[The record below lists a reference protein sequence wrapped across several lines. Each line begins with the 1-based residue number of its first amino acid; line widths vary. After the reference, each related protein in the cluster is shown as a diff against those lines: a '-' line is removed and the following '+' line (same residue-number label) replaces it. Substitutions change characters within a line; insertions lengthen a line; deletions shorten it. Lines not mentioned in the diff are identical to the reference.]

1 MGSAL
6 FCPNMRALVL
16 QICLGV
22 VFGSSK
28 LEHTPLHSGGGR
40 IVGGTDASRGEFPHQ
55 IMLTRGVGG
64 SLMCGGSLV
73 APDVVV
79 TAGHCCDGMSASQLG
94 VEVGSHE
101 LYSEDPDQEAFAVRE
116 VKLHENYNSNNIYN
130 DICLLFLDG
139 EADFSSPNIG
149 PIALPTNGEEYA
161 EGTEC
166 IVSGWGTTS
175 AGGSL
180 ASTLQKVTVP
190 VVSDDHCRDSYG
202 QSDITDSMICAGLD
216 QGGKDS
222 CQGDSGGPFMCGN
235 QLSGIVSWGYGC
247 AEAGYPGVYTQTSYF
262 VDWINDNAD
271 LGPPPTTTT
280 TQAPTEEP
288 TVPTTTLPPF
298 ECPSGWVDANPGC
311 FRLEFNSSLT
321 RHEALLL
328 CESVGGFLAEPKN
341 QDQVDMLAGLAQL
354 EFDILGLDSWWIG
367 LTDQGHEGRW
377 VWEHSFTEADFT
389 DWADGFPTEEDNVA
403 DCAVMSHDQGW
414 KWVDMA
420 CGDGLAT
427 AICQMDEA

>member
-1 MGSAL
+1 MGSAV
-6 FCPNMRALVL
+6 FCLNMRALLL
-16 QICLGV
+16 QLCLG
-22 VFGSSK
+22 FAYGSSK
-28 LEHTPLHSGGGR
+28 LEHTPMHSGGGR

-116 VKLHENYNSNNIYN
+116 VKLHENYNSNNINN

-149 PIALPTNGEEYA
+149 PIALPTSGEEYA

-175 AGGSL
+175 SGGSL

-222 CQGDSGGPFMCGN
+222 CQGDSGGPFSAATSSPESSPGDTGALRPVTPECTPRLPT
-235 QLSGIVSWGYGC
+235 LSTGS
-247 AEAGYPGVYTQTSYF
+247 
-262 VDWINDNAD
+262 
-271 LGPPPTTTT
+271 
-280 TQAPTEEP
+280 
-288 TVPTTTLPPF
+288 TLT
-298 ECPSGWVDANPGC
+298 C
-311 FRLEFNSSLT
+311 
-321 RHEALLL
+321 
-328 CESVGGFLAEPKN
+328 K
-341 QDQVDMLAGLAQL
+341 M
-354 EFDILGLDSWWIG
+354 
-367 LTDQGHEGRW
+367 
-377 VWEHSFTEADFT
+377 
-389 DWADGFPTEEDNVA
+389 
-403 DCAVMSHDQGW
+403 
-414 KWVDMA
+414 
-420 CGDGLAT
+420 
-427 AICQMDEA
+427 